1 MQNDLETAIQRGILI
16 RDTANNF
23 KLSYKQKRTILQK
36 NIWGVDI
43 DILAVEV
50 AKFSLLIKLIEES
63 SLYEMECFV
72 KNNGCRILPSLD
84 NNIKNGNSL
93 VDEKYMQYNQDLLE
107 DPELVEKIKISIGK
121 RSLQGKN
128 LMQLLEIRHIFE
140 YRIWCTFLKTSM
152 SIINLNFQSMKRQ

>member
-1 MQNDLETAIQRGILI
+1 M
-16 RDTANNF
+16 F
-23 KLSYKQKRTILQK
+23 
-36 NIWGVDI
+36 
-43 DILAVEV
+43 
-50 AKFSLLIKLIEES
+50 
-63 SLYEMECFV
+63 C

-107 DPELVEKIKISIGK
+107 DPNWLKIKIFNWETEFA
-121 RSLQGKN
+121 GKN

-152 SIINLNFQSMKRQ
+152 SIINLNFQSMKQQEQIYWTSIFIP